1 MIPSE
6 RSHLYVAAISHPGM
20 SGKNNEDNYAVTA
33 HQLDAKDPTPSLL
46 AVLADG
52 VGGHLA
58 GEVASE
64 IATETIS
71 KVVLD
76 SDASD
81 PLEVLRYA
89 LVQANQKV
97 ASQSTA
103 QDEHLGMGSTCACVW
118 IIDDR
123 LYTVSVGDSRI
134 YFIREGHIQQVTTDH
149 TWVQEAIEHGII
161 TPEQARNHPRAHVI
175 RRYLGTK
182 KEIEPDFRLRL
193 NPQETDEE
201 ALSNQ
206 GMTLLPGDQL
216 LLCSDGL
223 TDLVESDEILEALST
238 KKREDAVQF
247 LVDLANER
255 GGHDNITIITLQI
268 PHTKVAEKIN
278 KRPGLKP
285 KTKLGWQ
292 IYLAIGIFLIV
303 LAGLATLLYFYV
315 SRMPP
320 KSTPTATI
328 TPTPLVEVLPTTEE
342 ILGTTQAPT
351 ITDTPLPLPTQT
363 SILATYTPWPTST
376 LTP

>member
-33 HQLDAKDPTPSLL
+33 HQLDQKDSTPSLL

-58 GEVASE
+58 GEVAAE

-71 KVVLD
+71 KVVLE
-76 SDASD
+76 SDAGN
-81 PLEVLRYA
+81 PLEILRFA
-89 LVQANQKV
+89 IVQANQKV
-97 ASQSTA
+97 ANQSSA
-103 QDEHLGMGSTCACVW
+103 QDDQLGMGSTCTCVW
-118 IIDDR
+118 IINDR
-123 LYTVSVGDSRI
+123 LYTASVGDSRI
-134 YFIREGHIQQVTTDH
+134 YFIRDEHIQQVTTDH
-149 TWVQEAIEHGII
+149 TWIQEAIDHGII

-182 KEIEPDFRLRL
+182 KDIQPDFRLRI
-193 NPQETDEE
+193 NPQETDDE
-201 ALSNQ
+201 AISNQ

-223 TDLVESDEILEALST
+223 TDLVEADEILDALLT
-238 KKREDAVQF
+238 KKREAAVQF

-255 GGHDNITIITLQI
+255 GGHDNITIITLQM
-268 PHTKVAEKIN
+268 PHTRVAEKI
-278 KRPGLKP
+278 KKAPSSKP

-292 IYLAIGIFLIV
+292 IYLAIGILLVV
-303 LAGLATLLYFYV
+303 LAGLVTLLYFYV

-320 KSTPTATI
+320 KLSPTAT
-328 TPTPLVEVLPTTEE
+328 TTTTPLVEVLPTEE
-342 ILGTTQAPT
+342 ILATTQAPT
-351 ITDTPLPLPTQT
+351 ATDTPLPLPTQT
-363 SILATYTPWPTST
+363 SILKTYTPWPTNTQS
-376 LTP
+376 P

>member
-33 HQLDAKDPTPSLL
+33 HQLDSKDSTPSLL

-58 GEVASE
+58 GEVAAE

-71 KVVLD
+71 KAVLE
-76 SDASD
+76 SDAGQ
-81 PLEVLRYA
+81 PLEILRYA
-89 LVQANQKV
+89 IVQANQKV
-97 ASQSTA
+97 ANQSTA
-103 QDEHLGMGSTCACVW
+103 QDDQLGMGSTCACVW
-118 IIDDR
+118 VIDDR
-123 LYTVSVGDSRI
+123 LYTASVGDSRI
-134 YFIREGHIQQVTTDH
+134 YFVRDEQIHQVTTDH
-149 TWVQEAIEHGII
+149 TWVQEAIDHGII
-161 TPEQARNHPRAHVI
+161 TPDQARNHPRAHVI

-193 NPQETDEE
+193 NRQETDEE

-206 GMTLLPGDQL
+206 GMSLLPGDQL

-223 TDLVESDEILEALST
+223 TDLVEDGEILDALLT

-255 GGHDNITIITLQI
+255 GGHDNITIIILQM
-268 PHTKVAEKIN
+268 PHTRVAEKI
-278 KRPGLKP
+278 KKHPSLKP
-285 KTKLGWQ
+285 KAKLGWQ
-292 IYLAIGIFLIV
+292 VYMAIGILLVV

-315 SRMPP
+315 SRIPP

-328 TPTPLVEVLPTTEE
+328 TTTPLVEVLPTEE
-342 ILGTTQAPT
+342 ILVTTQAPT
-351 ITDTPLPLPTQT
+351 VTDTPLPLPTQT
-363 SILATYTPWPTST
+363 SILATYTPWPTN
-376 LTP
+376 TPNP